1 MNRLIVFIGSILI
14 WAQVLNCF
22 SQEKS
27 FQELE
32 LISLH
37 VLEEYPGE
45 FDLSGIV
52 NIDDSLYVV
61 NDKYWSQ
68 YFYKIQLEGN
78 TFKVTDSLGLGID
91 HASDIEAIDYCP
103 DQGIFFSDEEYN
115 TVYLLENGESEI
127 IFSKDQ
133 LGPNQNWGTNKG
145 LEGLAVDCENQILY
159 LAKERQPRF
168 IISFDL
174 KSKSIKEIINL
185 EEPAGDI
192 SDLKIE
198 NGFLFILE
206 RKENLIAKMELNTKN
221 IVSKVSYK
229 DTCSHPEGKFYDGT
243 DFGLVEALMLTPDE
257 IWIGL
262 DNNGLPFSDYA
273 QKTFALT
280 GNQPVLLKFR
290 RPAGF

>member
-1 MNRLIVFIGSILI
+1 MNRLIVLIGSILI
-14 WAQVLNCF
+14 CAQVSNCF
-22 SQEKS
+22 SQETR

-37 VLEEYPGE
+37 VLEEYPGA

-52 NIDDSLYVV
+52 NIDNNLYVV

-68 YFYKIQLEGN
+68 YFYQIHFEGN
-78 TFKVTDSLGLGID
+78 TFKVMDSLALGID

-103 DQGIFFSDEEYN
+103 NQGIFFSDEEFN
-115 TVYLLENGESEI
+115 TVYLLENGASKI
-127 IFSKDQ
+127 IFSKERLD
-133 LGPNQNWGTNKG
+133 PDQNWGTNKG

-168 IISFDL
+168 VISFDL
-174 KSKSIKEIINL
+174 KLNSIKEIIYL
-185 EEPAGDI
+185 EEPTGDI

-198 NGFLFILE
+198 NGFLYILE
-206 RKENLIAKMELNTKN
+206 RKENLIAKMDLNTKS

-229 DTCSHPEGKFYDGT
+229 DTCSRPEGKFYDGT
-243 DFGLVEALMLTPDE
+243 DFGLAEALMLTPDE

-262 DNNGLPFSDYA
+262 DNNGLFFSDYA

-280 GNQPVLLKFR
+280 GNQPVILKFQ
-290 RPAGF
+290 RPEGF